1 MHRYA
6 LLAVSALL
14 ALALLA
20 SCSDDGERVRVL
32 AASSLTDVMPAL
44 ADDFRREQP
53 GIAVDVAYGGSQA
66 LATQIEEG
74 APADVFVSANLE
86 QAERLITRGRAVGLL
101 ELARNE
107 LVIAV
112 ARDSEIAT
120 IEDLAADGV
129 TVALGAPTV
138 PVGAL
143 AAQVLAGLPDEVRA
157 AIEANVITEDP
168 NVRAVLS
175 RVDTGEADAAFVY
188 RTDLAATPDLRA
200 IALGGAPANTY
211 VALTLGD
218 DGASSE
224 AAGAFLDYLASPSAA
239 AILRAAGFAPIEAER

>member
-6 LLAVSALL
+6 LLAVSSLL
-14 ALALLA
+14 TLALLA
-20 SCSDDGERVRVL
+20 SCSGDGPRVRVL

-44 ADDFRREQP
+44 VDDFRRERP
-53 GIAVDVAYGGSQA
+53 EIAVDVAYGGSQA

-74 APADVFVSANLE
+74 APADVFVSANVE
-86 QAERLITRGRAVGLL
+86 QAARLISRGRAVDVR

-112 ARDSEIAT
+112 ARDSNIRA
-120 IEDLAADGV
+120 IEDLAGDGV
-129 TVALGAPTV
+129 TVALGAATV
-138 PVGAL
+138 PVGELTAT
-143 AAQVLAGLPDEVRA
+143 VLASLPDAIRA

-188 RTDLAATPDLRA
+188 RTDLTATPDLRA
-200 IALGGAPANTY
+200 IALEGAPVNTY

-218 DGASSE
+218 DGAAS
-224 AAGAFLDYLASPSAA
+224 AAAEAFLDYLASPSAA
-239 AILRAAGFAPIEAER
+239 ATLRAAGFAPVEGAQ